1 MAFLAADSFGGSN
14 FVEGIIWIYVN
25 VNIPIGFFF
34 GNALTADHHLK
45 NNCVYFTN
53 TKIQIK

>member
-25 VNIPIGFFF
+25 IPITFFF
-34 GNALTADHHLK
+34 GNAITADQYLK
-45 NNCVYFTN
+45 KQLCVNFTN
-53 TKIQIK
+53 MKIQIK

>member
-25 VNIPIGFFF
+25 IPITLFF
-34 GNALTADHHLK
+34 GNAITADQYLKK
-45 NNCVYFTN
+45 NNCV
-53 TKIQIK
+53 